1 MLRHIV
7 MIKLNGDVDKM
18 PVSEKI
24 KFMLEG
30 HENSIDDLLKMEVGF
45 NISTKASAY
54 DIVLTADFKDEDGLN
69 VYRVHPKHIEV
80 LDYLKEVME
89 KAVVVDYFN

>member
-7 MIKLNGDVDKM
+7 MIKLNGDVDMM

-24 KFMLEG
+24 RFMLDG
-30 HENSIDDLLKMEVGF
+30 LENSIDDLLKMEVGI
-45 NISTKASAY
+45 NISAKASAF
-54 DIVLTADFKDEDGLN
+54 DIVLTADFMDEDGLN
-69 VYRVHPKHIEV
+69 VYRVHPKHVEV

-89 KAVVVDYFN
+89 KAAVVDYIN

>member
-7 MIKLNGDVDKM
+7 MIKLKSDLDKM
-18 PVSEKI
+18 QVSEKI
-24 KFMLEG
+24 RFMLEDL
-30 HENSIDDLLKMEVGF
+30 EKSIDELLKMEVGF
-45 NISTKASAY
+45 NISTKASAF

-69 VYRVHPKHIEV
+69 VYRVHPDHVGV

-89 KAVVVDYFN
+89 KAVVVDYFK